1 MARWNSFI
9 TIALSVSFVLLR
21 PASSFSS
28 VSSRISINT
37 ANSRSTPWLS
47 RPFQT
52 IKKHCPESK
61 FQPHHSSSQRTQ
73 SLRTGAFLSSSA
85 ASNDLNSQ
93 QNENSTEKTPRS
105 KLRQLTGFSL
115 TALRSTLRA
124 ATGFSLTAF
133 RTTIRAATGISL
145 SQSISSILKTILS
158 ILPGGVR
165 YFLQPLLILYYAP
178 LLMLRYWVGPNR
190 KYAEESRKGHEK
202 LVDGWRKAVEAAENA
217 QSGGYWPVHLNDD
230 GTITASLPPDPNNK
244 LDIAD
249 GIEKSV
255 AASASSSPSLT

>member
-1 MARWNSFI
+1 MARWNCFI
-9 TIALSVSFVLLR
+9 SKILSVPFLLLR

-28 VSSRISINT
+28 VSSRISIYT
-37 ANSRSTPWLS
+37 ANSHPTPWLS
-47 RPFQT
+47 RDLQT

-61 FQPHHSSSQRTQ
+61 FQPRHSSLHPTQ
-73 SLRTGAFLSSSA
+73 ALRTDTFVSGSA
-85 ASNDLNSQ
+85 ASNDLNSK
-93 QNENSTEKTPRS
+93 QNESSTEETPRS

-145 SQSISSILKTILS
+145 SQSMSSILKTILS

-165 YFLQPLLILYYAP
+165 YFLQPLLIMYYAP

-217 QSGGYWPVHLNDD
+217 QRGGYWPVHLN
-230 GTITASLPPDPNNK
+230 G
-244 LDIAD
+244 
-249 GIEKSV
+249 E
-255 AASASSSPSLT
+255 